1 MEDRLNLG
9 GRSGFHYGWVILGLG
24 LLCVMASL
32 GFGRYVFTAILP
44 SMMKG
49 LFLDYT
55 QMGLLGTGNLGGYLL
70 FAIIGGF
77 LSVKHG
83 PRLVISTS
91 LFFLGLSLFLTGLA
105 DSFAFALGM
114 RFLTGLGSGAAYVP
128 MMGLLAAWFSSE
140 KRGMASGIIS
150 SGAGFSMILM
160 GLLMNFLNRHFL
172 DSGWRLAWHFI
183 GVSSIV
189 VGVLCSVFLVNRPQD
204 KGLEAIGQKAE
215 TSVSAFNEPQTGWQ
229 RIYRCR
235 PLYLL
240 AFVYFTFGFSY
251 IIYLQYFSAYL
262 IDEINFSPYRAGEL
276 FSLLG
281 FLSLVSGPLWGTVSD
296 LIGRGY
302 GLAIVFFL
310 QCLSFLLFALPGIGV
325 VGAYLSTIL
334 FALSVF
340 SIPIIMAASTG
351 DYLGPQ
357 LAPAGLGSI
366 TVIFGIGQAM
376 GPAIGGRMA
385 DLSGTFKGAFFL
397 SAILAMI
404 GCGGSLLLGKL
415 SNRRL
420 QPWK

>member
-1 MEDRLNLG
+1 VEGHLSLG
-9 GRSGFHYGWVILGLG
+9 ERKGLHYGWVILGLG

-49 LFLDYT
+49 LSLDYT

-70 FAIIGGF
+70 FAVVGGF
-77 LSVKHG
+77 LSVRYG

-91 LFFLGLSLFLTGLA
+91 LFFLGILLFLTGLA
-105 DSFAFALGM
+105 DSFAFAFGM

-150 SGAGFSMILM
+150 SGAGFSMIVM

-189 VGVLCSVFLVNRPQD
+189 VGVLCSLFLVNRPQD
-204 KGLEAIGQKAE
+204 KGLKAIGQKAE
-215 TSVSAFNEPQTGWQ
+215 ASVSALNEAQTGWQ

-240 AFVYFTFGFSY
+240 AFIYFAFGFSY

-262 IDEINFSPYRAGEL
+262 INEISFSSYRAGEL

-281 FLSLVSGPLWGTVSD
+281 LLSLVSGPLWGTVSD

-310 QCLSFLLFALPGIGV
+310 QSLSFLLFALPGTGV
-325 VGAYLSTIL
+325 VAAYLSTIL
-334 FALSVF
+334 FSLSVF
-340 SIPIIMAASTG
+340 SVPIIMAASAG
-351 DYLGPQ
+351 DYLGPR

-366 TVIFGIGQAM
+366 TVIFGIGQAI

-397 SAILAMI
+397 SALLAMI
-404 GCGGSLLLGKL
+404 GCGGSLFLVKI
-415 SNRRL
+415 SNRRS
-420 QPWK
+420 QSWR

>member
-1 MEDRLNLG
+1 MEDHLNLG
-9 GRSGFHYGWVILGLG
+9 ERKGLHYGWIILGLG

-44 SMMKG
+44 SMMKS
-49 LFLDYT
+49 LSLDYT

-70 FAIIGGF
+70 FAIVGGF
-77 LSVKHG
+77 LSVKYG

-114 RFLTGLGSGAAYVP
+114 RFLTGLGSGAAYIP
-128 MMGLLAAWFSSE
+128 MMGLLASWFTSG

-150 SGAGFSMILM
+150 TGAGFSMILM
-160 GLLMNFLNRHFL
+160 GLLMNFLNHHFIE
-172 DSGWRLAWHFI
+172 SGWRLAWYFI

-189 VGVLCSVFLVNRPQD
+189 VGVLCSLFLVNRPQD
-204 KGLEAIGQKAE
+204 KGLKPIGQKAE
-215 TSVSAFNEPQTGWQ
+215 VSVSALNEPQTGWQ

-240 AFVYFTFGFSY
+240 AFIYFAFGFSY
-251 IIYLQYFSAYL
+251 IIYLQYFTAYL
-262 IDEINFSPYRAGEL
+262 INEINFSPYQAGEL

-281 FLSLVSGPLWGTVSD
+281 FLSLASGPLWGTVSD

-302 GLAIVFFL
+302 GLAIVFLL
-310 QCLSFLLFALPGIGV
+310 QSLSFLLFALPGIGSA
-325 VGAYLSTIL
+325 VGYLSTIL
-334 FALSVF
+334 FGLSVF
-340 SIPIIMAASTG
+340 SVPIIMAASAG

-376 GPAIGGRMA
+376 GAAIGGRMA

-397 SAILAMI
+397 SALLAMI
-404 GCGGSLLLGKL
+404 GLGGSLLLVRL
-415 SNRRL
+415 SNRRA
-420 QPWK
+420 Q

>member
-1 MEDRLNLG
+1 M
-9 GRSGFHYGWVILGLG
+9 LGLG

-49 LFLDYT
+49 LSLDYT
-55 QMGLLGTGNLGGYLL
+55 QMGFLGTGNLGGYLL
-70 FAIIGGF
+70 FAMIGGF
-77 LSVKHG
+77 LSVRYG
-83 PRLVISTS
+83 PRVVISTS

-114 RFLTGLGSGAAYVP
+114 RFLSGLGSGAAYVP

-189 VGVLCSVFLVNRPQD
+189 VGVLCAAFLVNRPQD
-204 KGLEAIGQKAE
+204 KGLKAIGQKAE
-215 TSVSAFNEPQTGWQ
+215 VDVSVLREPQTDWQ
-229 RIYRCR
+229 KIYRCR

-251 IIYLQYFSAYL
+251 IIYLQYFTAYL
-262 IDEINFSPYRAGEL
+262 INEISFSPREAGEL
-276 FSLLG
+276 FSILG
-281 FLSLVSGPLWGTVSD
+281 FLSLASGPLWGTVSD

-302 GLAIVFFL
+302 GLAVVFLF
-310 QCLSFLLFALPGIGV
+310 QSISFLLFALPGIGPAI
-325 VGAYLSTIL
+325 GYLSTIL
-334 FALSVF
+334 YGLSVF
-340 SIPIIMAASTG
+340 SVPIIMAASAG

-366 TVIFGIGQAM
+366 TVIFGIGQAL
-376 GPAIGGRMA
+376 GPTIGGRIA
-385 DLSGTFKGAFFL
+385 DLSGSFKGAFFL
-397 SAILAMI
+397 SGLLAMV
-404 GCGGSLLLGKL
+404 GLGGSLLLGGL
-415 SNRRL
+415 SKRRL
-420 QPWK
+420 LSWR